1 MTQEPGQAV
10 LGPSGAR
17 ASEPLIIVSGLG
29 KTFPGSKGGRPVQA
43 LADVSFT
50 VETGEYVC
58 LLGRSGCGKSTL
70 LSIVAGL
77 LAPDEGYSLC
87 GGEPIVGPDRHR
99 MLMFQEAALF
109 PWLDVLENVLF
120 GLNLVEGLKPGEKRN
135 RAEHFLE
142 LVGLADY
149 PRFRIHELSG
159 GMKQRVA
166 LARAL
171 APDPDILLM
180 DEPFSALDAMTREQL
195 YDDMQKIWQQTGK
208 TVLMVTHNVREAVCL
223 GTRVLAL
230 ERPGRIV
237 ADEAVI
243 LPYPRNMNDVAL
255 AEAAARI
262 SGFLRLNGGL
272 PFNEAEA

>member
-1 MTQEPGQAV
+1 MD
-10 LGPSGAR
+10 R
-17 ASEPLIIVSGLG
+17 LG
-29 KTFPGSKGGRPVQA
+29 KTFPAGKGGRPVEA
-43 LADVSFT
+43 LHEVSFT
-50 VETGEYVC
+50 VAEGEYVC

-70 LSIVAGL
+70 LAIVAGL
-77 LAPDEGYSLC
+77 LAPDEGVAYC
-87 GGEPIVGPDRHR
+87 GGQAITGPDRHR
-99 MLMFQEAALF
+99 MLMFQESALF
-109 PWLDVLENVLF
+109 PWLNVLENVLF
-120 GLNLVEGLKPGEKRN
+120 GLSFVEGLSPGEKRD

-142 LVGLADY
+142 LVGLTDY
-149 PRFRIHELSG
+149 LPFRIHELSG

-195 YDDMQKIWQQTGK
+195 YEDMQGIWQQTNK

-237 ADEAVI
+237 ADEAVT
-243 LPYPRNMNDVAL
+243 LPYPRNMNGVAL
-255 AEAAARI
+255 AEMAAHI
-262 SGFLRLNGGL
+262 SGFLKRTDNNGNGS
-272 PFNEAEA
+272 PAQPSQDEGGRP